1 MPELTF
7 DGAGN
12 ALYGLSLLLTSTGE
26 HVAPRGLATRE
37 VLDVTTTLT
46 NPYDATLYGCDRAG
60 YHPAIGVI
68 EGLLMIA
75 GVSDP
80 PLLRSANAVFAKFQD
95 GGALHGAYGPR
106 LRTQLPFV
114 VDRLKRDPDTRQAV
128 ATIWDPLYD
137 LYDGPRDL
145 PCTVDLVFRIRDGK
159 LTLKTHMRSND
170 LWRGWCYDVLQFT
183 LLQCTVANVLQ
194 VPVGPYVHLAD
205 SMHVYDENVEA
216 LTKVSQQNGRHWRP
230 RLFGLAPTI
239 TGGGTKERWESV
251 RVRALHLLYDQDPR
265 FTLNSETEVWLR
277 ERVDAV
283 RTKEGR

>member
-1 MPELTF
+1 MPEMSF
-7 DGAGN
+7 ENAGD

-26 HVAPRGLATRE
+26 HVSPRGLSTSE
-37 VLDVTTTLT
+37 VLDVTTVIT
-46 NPYDATLYGCDRAG
+46 NPYDPTLYGCDRTG

-68 EGLLMIA
+68 EGLLLIA

-80 PLLRSANAVFAKFQD
+80 PLLRGANAVFSRFQD

-106 LRTQLPFV
+106 LRTQLPHV
-114 VDRLKRDPDTRQAV
+114 VERLAHDPDTRQAV
-128 ATIWDPLYD
+128 ATIWDPLHD
-137 LYDGPRDL
+137 MYDGPRDL

-183 LLQCTVANVLQ
+183 LLQCTVANVLK

-205 SMHVYDENVEA
+205 SLHVYDENVDA
-216 LTKVSQQNGRHWRP
+216 LRKVKQPGGAERP

-239 TGGGTKERWESV
+239 TGGDTQQRWESV

-265 FTLNSETEVWLR
+265 FTLNSQTETWLR

-283 RTKEGR
+283 RDRKEDE